1 MRQVDKE
8 YMRRLANTVR
18 RVQSLLK
25 PLDQHTVAMLL
36 AKQLAR
42 MRRYASRNVAEM
54 LALAVTD

>member
-1 MRQVDKE
+1 
-8 YMRRLANTVR
+8 MRRLANTVR